1 MTTRTTTGLGS
12 GLRAAFG
19 IILLLAGSTV
29 ALATVAGFFGSLW
42 WGFDL
47 AADYRFV
54 YLMVAVVCAVL
65 YGLTFGRGMA
75 AVFSVAAVVN
85 AFVVAPLWLASQ
97 PRSATDT
104 GVIVATYNAQ
114 RRASTQDRIVDWL
127 RREPADIVIIQETTS
142 AWTPVF
148 ERAELP
154 YRIVLAPEERVVF
167 GTTILAKVDAVDAS
181 AQEIEIVATKVIE
194 METTIDGVPVVVY
207 VTHPR
212 RPGSATEAD
221 ARLRLFSA
229 LADLVAERAG
239 PTIVAGDLGTTRWS
253 HAFGTLTADGVLR
266 SSEDGFG
273 YQPTWPTMSWP
284 IVGRYAGIPV
294 DHILMSPGLTAAERR
309 VGPELGTD
317 HLPVVVDVRP
327 AG

>member
-19 IILLLAGSTV
+19 IILLLAGSTA

-54 YLMVAVVCAVL
+54 YLTVAVVCAVL

-75 AVFSVAAVVN
+75 AVFAAAAVVN

-97 PRSATDT
+97 PRPATDT
-104 GVIVATYNAQ
+104 GVTLATYNAQ
-114 RRASTQDRIVDWL
+114 RKAGTQDRIVEWL
-127 RREPADIVIIQETTS
+127 RREPADIVVIQETTS

-167 GTTILAKVDAVDAS
+167 GTTILAKVEAS
-181 AQEIEIVATKVIE
+181 AKETEIVATKVIE
-194 METTIDGVPVVVY
+194 MEATVDGVPVVVY
-207 VTHPR
+207 VAHPR
-212 RPGSATEAD
+212 RPGSAVEAD
-221 ARLRLFSA
+221 ARLRLFAA
-229 LADLVAERAG
+229 LADLAAERAG

-253 HAFGTLTADGVLR
+253 HAFATLTADGVLR

-294 DHILMSPGLTAAERR
+294 DHVLLSPGLTASERR
-309 VGPELGTD
+309 VGPQLGTD